1 MGSPGFWACKLHVSW
16 DSLFICF
23 PLIGCVVT
31 VEDIGD
37 WIFVDALL
45 VDYWKWLI
53 ISPMEGTCCYQ
64 FLPLTTAR
72 FLFMPIR
79 TVASATTLPPPMQ
92 SVLGTFPDG
101 LGAIF
106 SIYILY
112 FDFFYLSTDG
122 VILRCHL
129 CSNCQIYKISLVASK
144 NFNCCVKSVDI
155 SALKSV
161 IFVFPVGTHN

>member
-1 MGSPGFWACKLHVSW
+1 MFPIDWLCGDCWGYWGLDFCGCSASW
-16 DSLFICF
+16 LLKVIDYFTNGRYVLL
-23 PLIGCVVT
+23 P
-31 VEDIGD
+31 
-37 WIFVDALL
+37 IFTPHNSQ
-45 VDYWKWLI
+45 I
-53 ISPMEGTCCYQ
+53 
-64 FLPLTTAR
+64 FR

-79 TVASATTLPPPMQ
+79 TVASATTLPPPHA
-92 SVLGTFPDG
+92 VGIG
-101 LGAIF
+101 
-106 SIYILY
+106 YIPRRIGCNFLHLY
-112 FDFFYLSTDG
+112 FIFWLYFYLSTDG